1 MLAQSSPQKT
11 NPYKL
16 VVISVFSDISRA
28 FVILI
33 FLALSLFILSRKIF
47 RIRFPYDSYINYLWT
62 FFLIFAVSEAVS
74 FKVAIWIL
82 AALCFVAL
90 REYFTLVDIRLQDRW
105 GVLGAYLSIPFMII
119 FIQSDFY
126 GMFIISI
133 PVYAFLVI
141 PFLITL
147 GGKEIE
153 GTLLS
158 MGVIAFGLFL
168 LVYCIGH
175 IGYLL
180 LFSTWWAIMLCLN
193 VAFCDLV
200 AILMKKRKDH
210 RWSNV
215 LTQYFVSAPIT
226 VILTLVLS
234 FWTRIPWFHCISLGI
249 LIPALVAI
257 GRHTIR
263 YIEKDLGISRDRL
276 LPGKGQVIDNLRSL
290 LYAAPVIFHYLRY
303 FSMRSDAF

>member
-1 MLAQSSPQKT
+1 M
-11 NPYKL
+11 
-16 VVISVFSDISRA
+16 
-28 FVILI
+28 
-33 FLALSLFILSRKIF
+33 
-47 RIRFPYDSYINYLWT
+47 
-62 FFLIFAVSEAVS
+62 
-74 FKVAIWIL
+74 
-82 AALCFVAL
+82 AL

-105 GVLGAYLSIPFMII
+105 GIMGAYLSIPFMII
-119 FIQSDFY
+119 FIQFDYY

-141 PFLITL
+141 PFLVTL
-147 GGKEIE
+147 GGKEIK

-158 MGVIAFGLFL
+158 IGIIDLGLFL
-168 LVYCIGH
+168 LIYCIGH

-180 LFSTWWAIMLCLN
+180 LFSTWWAIMLILN
-193 VAFCDLV
+193 VAICDLI
-200 AILMKKRKDH
+200 AILMRKRKNH

-226 VILTLVLS
+226 VILTLALS
-234 FWTRIPWFHCISLGI
+234 YWTGIPWFHSIFLGI
-249 LIPALVAI
+249 LIPVLVAI

-263 YIEKDLGISRDRL
+263 YIEKDLGISRDQL

-290 LYAAPVIFHYLRY
+290 LYAAPVIFHYLRF

>member
-1 MLAQSSPQKT
+1 M
-11 NPYKL
+11 
-16 VVISVFSDISRA
+16 FSDISKV

-33 FLALSLFILSRKIF
+33 FLALSLFLLFKKIF
-47 RIRFPYDSYINYLWT
+47 KIHFPYDSYLNYMWT
-62 FFLIFAVSEAVS
+62 FSLIFATSEAVS
-74 FKVAIWIL
+74 FNIAIWIL
-82 AALCFVAL
+82 AVLCFVAL
-90 REYFTLVDIRLQDRW
+90 REYFTLVDIRLQDRL
-105 GVLGAYLSIPFMII
+105 GIMGAYLSIPFMII
-119 FIQSDFY
+119 FIQFDYY
-126 GMFIISI
+126 GIFIISI
-133 PVYAFLVI
+133 PVYAFLGI
-141 PFLITL
+141 PFLVTL
-147 GGKEIE
+147 GGKEIK

-158 MGVIAFGLFL
+158 VGIIDLGLFL

-175 IGYLL
+175 IGYLS
-180 LFSTWWAIMLCLN
+180 LFSTWWAIMLILN
-193 VAFCDLV
+193 VAICDLI
-200 AILMKKRKDH
+200 AILMRKRKIH

-215 LTQYFVSAPIT
+215 LIQYFISAPIT

-234 FWTRIPWFHCISLGI
+234 YWTRIPWFHNIFLGI

-263 YIEKDLGISRDRL
+263 YIEKDLGISRDQL